1 MRIGFGWTG
10 ASLAHE
16 TETLVPNMTRR
27 AVLVG
32 AGAMA
37 AGAAAAGIQW
47 LWRPAPDTAVP
58 VRLRAEKSTLYVDGR
73 PGAVMRLVSTTG
85 SFNQSGLVFREG
97 ERFLVELTNGMNVPT
112 LVHWHGLTPP
122 WRQDGVPDV
131 SAPALQP
138 GESVRYDFTVAPSGT
153 HWMHSHVGLQ
163 GQLLL
168 SAPLIVRKAEDHGAD
183 EQEVVMMLH
192 DFSFTPPEALM
203 AKLTGGAPMPGASH
217 AMPMAPAAPMPAM
230 NHAGMDVNDIDYDA
244 YLANER
250 TLQDPHVVAVEKEGR
265 IRLRIINAASATN
278 YTIDLGDVEGEL
290 VAVDGDLVQP
300 VLGHRFPIAIAQRLD
315 IRLQIPPD
323 SAVPVLALREGAP
336 QRTGIILAPPRAEVR
351 KVDPAAEDAGPLL
364 TLALERQLRAVS
376 GFAPRPADRRIEMDL
391 TGNMAAYQWGID
403 LKGAALEV
411 KQGER
416 VELAMR
422 NVSGMTHP
430 MHLHGHHFQVVE
442 INGER
447 FEGARRDTVYLPP
460 DTQVT
465 VAFDAVNPGLW
476 AFHCHHLYH
485 MKRGMFAVL
494 KYQGVG

>member
-1 MRIGFGWTG
+1 MTN
-10 ASLAHE
+10 L
-16 TETLVPNMTRR
+16 TRR

-32 AGAMA
+32 AGAMT
-37 AGAAAAGIQW
+37 AGAAAGVIQW
-47 LWRPAPDTAVP
+47 LRQPEPDTGVP
-58 VRLRAEKSTLYVDGR
+58 VQLRTEKSTLYVDGR
-73 PGAVMRLVSTTG
+73 PGAVMRLVGTTG
-85 SFNQSGLVFREG
+85 SLNQSGLVMREG
-97 ERFLVELTNGMNVPT
+97 ERFLVELTNGMDVPT

-122 WRQDGVPDV
+122 WRQDGVPGV

-138 GESVRYDFTVAPSGT
+138 GKSARYDFTVAPSGT

-163 GQLLL
+163 EQLLL
-168 SAPLIVRKAEDHGAD
+168 SAPLIVRKAEDHRAD

-192 DFSFTPPEALM
+192 DFSFTPPEELM
-203 AKLTGGAPMPGASH
+203 TKLTGGAPMPGAGHAGH
-217 AMPMAPAAPMPAM
+217 AMPMAPSAPMPAM
-230 NHAGMDVNDIDYDA
+230 NHAGRDVNDVDYDA

-250 TLQDPHVVAVEKEGR
+250 TLNDPHVVTVEKEGQ
-265 IRLRIINAASATN
+265 IRLRIINAAAATN

-290 VAVDGDLVQP
+290 IAVDGDLVQP
-300 VLGHRFPIAIAQRLD
+300 ILGHRFPIAIAQRLD
-315 IRLQIPPD
+315 IRLRIPPD
-323 SAVPVLALREGAP
+323 GAVPVLALREGAP
-336 QRTGIILAPPRAEVR
+336 ERTGIILAPPGAEVR
-351 KVDPAAEDAGPLL
+351 KIDSIAEDNGPLL
-364 TLALERQLRAVS
+364 NLALERRMRAIS
-376 GFAPRPADRRIEMDL
+376 GFAPRAADRRIEMDL

-430 MHLHGHHFQVVE
+430 MHLHGHHFQIVE

-447 FEGARRDTVYLPP
+447 FEGARRDTVYLPA

-465 VAFDAVNPGLW
+465 AAFDAVNPGLW

-485 MKRGMFAVL
+485 MERGMFAVL
-494 KYQGVG
+494 KYQGIS

>member
-1 MRIGFGWTG
+1 
-10 ASLAHE
+10 
-16 TETLVPNMTRR
+16 MTRR

-32 AGAMA
+32 AGAVA
-37 AGAAAAGIQW
+37 AGAAAGAIQW
-47 LWRPAPDTAVP
+47 LRQPEPDTGVP
-58 VRLRAEKSTLYVDGR
+58 VQLRAEKSTLYVDGR
-73 PGAVMRLVSTTG
+73 PGAVMRLVSATG
-85 SFNQSGLVFREG
+85 SLNQNGLVMREG
-97 ERFLVELTNGMNVPT
+97 ERFLVELTNGMDVPT
-112 LVHWHGLTPP
+112 LIHWHGLTPP

-138 GESVRYDFTVAPSGT
+138 GKSVRYDFTVMPSGT

-163 GQLLL
+163 EQLLL
-168 SAPLIVRKAEDHGAD
+168 SAPLIVRKAEDHRAD

-192 DFSFTPPEALM
+192 DFSFTPPEELM
-203 AKLTGGAPMPGASH
+203 AKLTGGAPMPGAGHAGH
-217 AMPMAPAAPMPAM
+217 AMPMAPSAPMPAM
-230 NHAGMDVNDIDYDA
+230 NHGGMDVNDIDYDA

-250 TLQDPHVVAVEKEGR
+250 TLNDPHVVTVEKEGQV
-265 IRLRIINAASATN
+265 RLRIINAAAATN

-290 VAVDGDLVQP
+290 IAVDGDLVQP
-300 VLGHRFPIAIAQRLD
+300 ILGHRFPIAIAQRID
-315 IRLQIPPD
+315 IRLRIPPD

-336 QRTGIILAPPRAEVR
+336 ERTGIILAPPGAEVR
-351 KVDPAAEDAGPLL
+351 KTDPVAEDAGPLL
-364 TLALERQLRAVS
+364 NLGLERQLRAVS
-376 GFAPRPADRRIEMDL
+376 GFAPRAADRRIEMVL
-391 TGNMAAYQWGID
+391 TGDMAAYQWGID
-403 LKGAALEV
+403 LKGGALEV

-442 INGER
+442 INGAR
-447 FEGARRDTVYLPP
+447 FEGARRDTVYLPA

-485 MKRGMFAVL
+485 MERGMFGVL
-494 KYQGVG
+494 KYQGIG

>member
-1 MRIGFGWTG
+1 MNN
-10 ASLAHE
+10 L
-16 TETLVPNMTRR
+16 TRR

-32 AGAMA
+32 AGAVAASAA
-37 AGAAAAGIQW
+37 AGAIQW
-47 LWRPAPDTAVP
+47 LRQPAPDTATP

-73 PGAVMRLVSTTG
+73 PGPVMRLVSVTG
-85 SFNQSGLVFREG
+85 SFNQSGLVMRDG
-97 ERFLVELTNGMNVPT
+97 DRFLVELTNGMDVPT
-112 LVHWHGLTPP
+112 LIHWHGLTPP

-138 GESVRYDFTVAPSGT
+138 GKSVRYDFAVAPAGT
-153 HWMHSHVGLQ
+153 HWMHSHAGLQ
-163 GQLLL
+163 EQLLL
-168 SAPLIVRKAEDHGAD
+168 SAPLIIRKPEERRAD

-192 DFSFTPPEALM
+192 DFSFTPPEELM
-203 AKLTGGAPMPGASH
+203 ARLTGGAPMSDGGHTGH
-217 AMPMAPAAPMPAM
+217 AMPRTPAAPMPAM

-250 TLQDPHVVAVEKEGR
+250 TLNDPHVVAVEKEGQ
-265 IRLRIINAASATN
+265 IRLRIINAAAATN

-290 VAVDGDLVQP
+290 IAVDGDLVQP

-315 IRLQIPPD
+315 IRFRIPPD
-323 SAVPVLALREGAP
+323 SAVPVLALREGALE
-336 QRTGIILAPPRAEVR
+336 RTGIILAPQGAAVR
-351 KVDPAAEDAGPLL
+351 KIDPVAEDGDEGPLL
-364 TLALERQLRAVS
+364 NLAMERRLRAVS
-376 GFAPRPADRRIEMDL
+376 GFAPRAADRRIEMDL

-403 LKGAALEV
+403 LKGGALEV

-430 MHLHGHHFQVVE
+430 MHLHGRHFQVVG

-447 FEGARRDTVYLPP
+447 FEGARRDTVYLPA

-465 VAFDAVNPGLW
+465 VAFDAINPGLW

-485 MKRGMFAVL
+485 MERGMFAVL
-494 KYQGVG
+494 KYQGIS

>member
-1 MRIGFGWTG
+1 
-10 ASLAHE
+10 
-16 TETLVPNMTRR
+16 MTRR

-32 AGAMA
+32 AGAAA
-37 AGAAAAGIQW
+37 AGLAAAGIQW
-47 LWRPAPDTAVP
+47 LRRPAPDAAVP
-58 VRLRAEKSTLYVDGR
+58 IQLRAEKSTLYVDGR
-73 PGAVMRLVSTTG
+73 PGSVMRLVNVTG
-85 SFNQSGLVFREG
+85 SLNQSGLVFREG
-97 ERFLVELTNGMNVPT
+97 ERFLVELTDGMDVPT
-112 LVHWHGLTPP
+112 LIHWHGLTPP

-138 GESVRYDFTVAPSGT
+138 GKSVRYDFAVAPSGT

-163 GQLLL
+163 EQLLM
-168 SAPLIVRKAEDHGAD
+168 SAPLIVRKAEDHRAD
-183 EQEVVMMLH
+183 EQEVVVMLH
-192 DFSFTPPEALM
+192 DFSFTPPEELM
-203 AKLTGGAPMPGASH
+203 AKLTGGAPMPGVSHAGH
-217 AMPMAPAAPMPAM
+217 AMPMAPAAPMPVM
-230 NHAGMDVNDIDYDA
+230 KHAGMDVNDIDYDA

-250 TLQDPHVVAVEKEGR
+250 TLLDPHVVTVEKEGQ

-290 VAVDGDLVQP
+290 IAVDGDLVQP
-300 VLGHRFPIAIAQRLD
+300 ILAHRFPIAIAQRLD
-315 IRLQIPPD
+315 IRLRIPPD
-323 SAVPVLALREGAP
+323 SVVPVLALREGARE
-336 QRTGIILAPPRAEVR
+336 RTGIILAPPGVEVR
-351 KVDPAAEDAGPLL
+351 KIDAVAEDKGPVLD
-364 TLALERQLRAVS
+364 LALERQLRAVS
-376 GFAPRPADRRIEMDL
+376 GFAPRAADRRIEMDL

-442 INGER
+442 IDGER

-460 DTQVT
+460 DTRVT

-485 MKRGMFAVL
+485 MERGMFAVL
-494 KYQGVG
+494 KYQGIG

>member
-1 MRIGFGWTG
+1 
-10 ASLAHE
+10 
-16 TETLVPNMTRR
+16 MTRR

-32 AGAMA
+32 AGAVA
-37 AGAAAAGIQW
+37 AGAAAGAIQW
-47 LWRPAPDTAVP
+47 LRQPELDTGVP
-58 VRLRAEKSTLYVDGR
+58 VQLRAEKSTLYVDGR
-73 PGAVMRLVSTTG
+73 PGAVMRLVSATG
-85 SFNQSGLVFREG
+85 SLNQNGLVMREG
-97 ERFLVELTNGMNVPT
+97 ERFL
-112 LVHWHGLTPP
+112 
-122 WRQDGVPDV
+122 WRQDGVPNV

-138 GESVRYDFTVAPSGT
+138 GKSVRYDFTVAPSGT

-163 GQLLL
+163 EQIFL
-168 SAPLIVRKAEDHGAD
+168 SAPLIVRKAEDHRAG

-192 DFSFTPPEALM
+192 DFSFTPPEELM
-203 AKLTGGAPMPGASH
+203 AKLTGGAPMPGAGHASH
-217 AMPMAPAAPMPAM
+217 AMPMAPSAPMPAM
-230 NHAGMDVNDIDYDA
+230 NHARMDVNDIDYDA
-244 YLANER
+244 YLASER
-250 TLQDPHVVAVEKEGR
+250 TLNDPHVVTVEKEGQV
-265 IRLRIINAASATN
+265 RLRIINAAAATN

-290 VAVDGDLVQP
+290 IAVDGDLVQP
-300 VLGHRFPIAIAQRLD
+300 ILGHRFPIAIAQRID
-315 IRLQIPPD
+315 IRLRIPPD

-336 QRTGIILAPPRAEVR
+336 ERTGIILAPPGAEVR
-351 KVDPAAEDAGPLL
+351 KIDPVAEDEGPLL
-364 TLALERQLRAVS
+364 NLGLERQLRAVS
-376 GFAPRPADRRIEMDL
+376 GFAPRAADRRIEMDL
-391 TGNMAAYQWGID
+391 TGDMAAYQWGID

-442 INGER
+442 INGAR
-447 FEGARRDTVYLPP
+447 FEGARRDTVYLPA

-485 MKRGMFAVL
+485 MERGIFAVL

>member
-1 MRIGFGWTG
+1 
-10 ASLAHE
+10 
-16 TETLVPNMTRR
+16 MTRR

-32 AGAMA
+32 AGAVA
-37 AGAAAAGIQW
+37 AGAAAGAIQW
-47 LWRPAPDTAVP
+47 LRQPEPDTAVP
-58 VRLRAEKSTLYVDGR
+58 VQLRAEKSTLYVDGR
-73 PGAVMRLVSTTG
+73 PGAVMRLVSVAG
-85 SFNQSGLVFREG
+85 SLNQSGLVMREG
-97 ERFLVELTNGMNVPT
+97 ERFLVELTDGMDVPT

-138 GESVRYDFTVAPSGT
+138 GKSVRYDFTVAPSGT

-163 GQLLL
+163 EQLLL
-168 SAPLIVRKAEDHGAD
+168 SAPLIIRKAEDHRAD
-183 EQEVVMMLH
+183 EQEVVVMLH
-192 DFSFTPPEALM
+192 DFSFTPPEELM
-203 AKLTGGAPMPGASH
+203 AKLTGGTPMPGAGHAGH
-217 AMPMAPAAPMPAM
+217 AMPMAPVAPIPAM
-230 NHAGMDVNDIDYDA
+230 NHASMDVNDIDYDA

-250 TLQDPHVVAVEKEGR
+250 TLNDPHVVAVEKEGQ
-265 IRLRIINAASATN
+265 IRLRIINAAAATN

-290 VAVDGDLVQP
+290 IAVDGDLVQP

-315 IRLQIPPD
+315 IRLRIPAD
-323 SAVPVLALREGAP
+323 SAVPVLALREGALE
-336 QRTGIILAPPRAEVR
+336 RTGIILAPPGAAVR
-351 KVDPAAEDAGPLL
+351 KIDPVAEDSGPLL
-364 TLALERQLRAVS
+364 NLALERQLRAVS
-376 GFAPRPADRRIEMDL
+376 GFAPRAADRRIEMDL

-416 VELAMR
+416 VELVMR

-430 MHLHGHHFQVVE
+430 MHLHGHHFQVVD

-447 FEGARRDTVYLPP
+447 FEGARRDTVYLPA

-465 VAFDAVNPGLW
+465 VAFDAINPGLW

-485 MKRGMFAVL
+485 MERGMFAVL
-494 KYQGVG
+494 KYQGIA